1 MLLPF
6 LLILSLIAK
15 FIGIDISV
23 PSFPDMVHYFNVSEG
38 TIQLTIAY
46 NFLGFCIGGLF
57 FGPLSECYG
66 RRRIMIIGNT
76 LLLIGAVGCVF
87 APSIF
92 WLLISR
98 FVQGIGVSTSV
109 VVFAIVADSYQ
120 GDKAVKFIGIM
131 SATLTVVMAIAPVL
145 GSFINEAVGWRGN
158 YATVAILCL
167 ISWVL
172 LLFLLPETKKDRDIF
187 SLKKMMQDYRKLL
200 SSPRFVTLSLVP
212 SLFSA
217 AYMSFI
223 TCGPFL
229 YMKTFGLSSTIYAL
243 HQGAI
248 VGCFSLISLFAG
260 KILQKLGEIWCVISG
275 TSVIVIGSLLLVIF
289 SIIAPHSFYLVT
301 LSMIIFYIGCAICQA
316 VVFNA
321 SLNVFPEIKG
331 TASSAVSFIRAFIIA
346 IFIGLT
352 SYVYNGQTISVA
364 VLVLSAIVLE
374 LIFTAYLLLTTPL
387 RSGVINN
394 LFTDIP
400 L

>member
-15 FIGIDISV
+15 FIEIDISV

-76 LLLIGAVGCVF
+76 LLLVGAVGCVF

-109 VVFAIVADSYQ
+109 VVFAIVADSYK
-120 GDKAVKFIGIM
+120 GDEAVKFIGIM
-131 SATLTVVMAIAPVL
+131 NSVLTVVMAIAPVL
-145 GSFINEAVGWRGN
+145 GSFINEIVGWRGN

-172 LLFLLPETKKDRDIF
+172 LLLALPETKKDRDIF
-187 SLKKMMQDYRKLL
+187 SLKKMMKDYRKLL
-200 SSPRFVTLSLVP
+200 SNPRFVTLSLMS

-260 KILQKLGEIWCVISG
+260 KILQKLGAIKCVISG
-275 TSVIVIGSLLLVIF
+275 TSVGAIGSLLLVIF
-289 SIIAPHSFYLVT
+289 SIIVPHSFYLVT
-301 LSMIIFYIGCAICQA
+301 LSMIIFSIGCAIFQP
-316 VVFNA
+316 VIFNA
-321 SLNVFPEIKG
+321 SINVFPEIKG
-331 TASSAVSFIRAFIIA
+331 TASSAVSFIRAFIMA

-352 SYVYNGQTISVA
+352 SYIYNGQTISVA

-374 LIFTAYLLLTTPL
+374 LVFTVYLLRLKDPM
-387 RSGVINN
+387 
-394 LFTDIP
+394 
-400 L
+400 

>member
-15 FIGIDISV
+15 FIEIDISV

-109 VVFAIVADSYQ
+109 VVFAIVADSYK
-120 GDKAVKFIGIM
+120 GDEAVKFIGIM
-131 SATLTVVMAIAPVL
+131 NSVLTVVMAIAPVL
-145 GSFINEAVGWRGN
+145 GSFINEIVGWRGN

-172 LLFLLPETKKDRDIF
+172 LLFLLPETKKDRDAF
-187 SLKKMMQDYRKLL
+187 SLKKIMKDYRKLL
-200 SSPRFVTLSLVP
+200 SSPRFVTLSLMS

-229 YMKTFGLSSTIYAL
+229 YMETFGLSSTIYAL

-260 KILQKLGEIWCVISG
+260 KILQKLGAIWCVISG
-275 TSVIVIGSLLLVIF
+275 TSVGAIGSLLLVIF
-289 SIIAPHSFYLVT
+289 SIIVPHSFYLVT
-301 LSMIIFYIGCAICQA
+301 LSMIIFSIGCAICQP
-316 VVFNA
+316 VIFNA
-321 SLNVFPEIKG
+321 SINVFPEIKG
-331 TASSAVSFIRAFIIA
+331 TASSAVSFIRAFIMA

-352 SYVYNGQTISVA
+352 SYVYNGQAISVA

-374 LIFTAYLLLTTPL
+374 LVFTACLLFLKDP
-387 RSGVINN
+387 V
-394 LFTDIP
+394 
-400 L
+400 

>member
-15 FIGIDISV
+15 FIEIDISV
-23 PSFPDMVHYFNVSEG
+23 PSFPDMVRYFNVSEG

-87 APSIF
+87 APSVF
-92 WLLISR
+92 SLLISR
-98 FVQGIGVSTSV
+98 FIQGIGASTSV

-120 GDKAVKFIGIM
+120 GDKAIKFIGIM
-131 SATLTVVMAIAPVL
+131 NSVLTVVMAIAPVL
-145 GSFINEAVGWRGN
+145 GSFINEIVGWRGN

-187 SLKKMMQDYRKLL
+187 SFKKMMKDYRKLL

-248 VGCFSLISLFAG
+248 VGSFSLISLFSS
-260 KILQKLGEIWCVISG
+260 KILKKLGAIWCIISG
-275 TSVIVIGSLLLVIF
+275 TSVGAIGSLLLVIL
-289 SIIAPHSFYLVT
+289 SLIMPHSSYLVT
-301 LSMIIFYIGCAICQA
+301 LSMIIFSIGCAICQP
-316 VVFNA
+316 VIFNA
-321 SLNVFPEIKG
+321 SINVFPEIKG
-331 TASSAVSFIRAFIIA
+331 TASSALSFIRAFVMA
-346 IFIGLT
+346 IFISLT
-352 SYVYNGQTISVA
+352 SYVYNGQAINISL
-364 VLVLSAIVLE
+364 LVLSAVALE
-374 LIFTAYLLLTTPL
+374 LIFTAYLLFS
-387 RSGVINN
+387 RSGEN
-394 LFTDIP
+394 L
-400 L
+400 

>member
-15 FIGIDISV
+15 FIEIDISV

-109 VVFAIVADSYQ
+109 VVFAIVADSYK
-120 GDKAVKFIGIM
+120 GDEAVKFIGIM
-131 SATLTVVMAIAPVL
+131 NSVLTVVMAIAPVL
-145 GSFINEAVGWRGN
+145 GSFINEIVGWRGN

-172 LLFLLPETKKDRDIF
+172 LLLALPETKKDRDIF
-187 SLKKMMQDYRKLL
+187 SLKKTMKDYRKLL
-200 SSPRFVTLSLVP
+200 SNPRFVTLSLMS

-260 KILQKLGEIWCVISG
+260 KILQKLGAIKCVISG
-275 TSVIVIGSLLLVIF
+275 TSVGAIGSLLLVIF
-289 SIIAPHSFYLVT
+289 SIIVPHSFYLVT
-301 LSMIIFYIGCAICQA
+301 LSMIIFSIGCAIFQP
-316 VVFNA
+316 VIFNA
-321 SLNVFPEIKG
+321 SINVFPEIKG
-331 TASSAVSFIRAFIIA
+331 TASSAVSFIRAFIMA

-352 SYVYNGQTISVA
+352 SYIYNGQTISVA

-374 LIFTAYLLLTTPL
+374 LVFTVYLLRLKDPM
-387 RSGVINN
+387 
-394 LFTDIP
+394 
-400 L
+400 

>member
-15 FIGIDISV
+15 FIEIDISV
-23 PSFPDMVHYFNVSEG
+23 PSFPDIVRYFNVSEG

-87 APSIF
+87 APSVF
-92 WLLISR
+92 SLLISR
-98 FVQGIGVSTSV
+98 FIQGIGASTSV

-120 GDKAVKFIGIM
+120 GDKAIKFIGIM
-131 SATLTVVMAIAPVL
+131 NSVLTVVMAIAPVL
-145 GSFINEAVGWRGN
+145 GSFINEIVGWRGN

-187 SLKKMMQDYRKLL
+187 SLKKMMKDYRKLL
-200 SSPRFVTLSLVP
+200 SSSKFMVLSLQQ

-229 YMKTFGLSSTIYAL
+229 YMETFGLSSTIYAL

-248 VGCFSLISLFAG
+248 VGSFSLISLFSI
-260 KILQKLGEIWCVISG
+260 KILKKFGAVWCVISG
-275 TSVIVIGSLLLVIF
+275 TSVGAIGSLLFVIL
-289 SIIAPHSFYLVT
+289 SVIMPHSFYLVT
-301 LSMIIFYIGCAICQA
+301 LSMIIFSIGCAICQP

-321 SLNVFPEIKG
+321 SINVFPEIKG
-331 TASSAVSFIRAFIIA
+331 TASSALSFIRAFVMA

-352 SYVYNGQTISVA
+352 SYVYNGQAINISL
-364 VLVLSAIVLE
+364 LVLSAVALE
-374 LIFTAYLLLTTPL
+374 LIFTAYLLFS
-387 RSGVINN
+387 RSGEN
-394 LFTDIP
+394 L
-400 L
+400 

>member
-15 FIGIDISV
+15 FIEIDISV
-23 PSFPDMVHYFNVSEG
+23 PSFPDMVRYFNVSEG

-109 VVFAIVADSYQ
+109 VVFAIVADSYK
-120 GDKAVKFIGIM
+120 GDEAVKFIGIM
-131 SATLTVVMAIAPVL
+131 NSVLTVVMAIAPVL
-145 GSFINEAVGWRGN
+145 GSFINEIVGWRGN

-172 LLFLLPETKKDRDIF
+172 LLLALPETKKDRDIF
-187 SLKKMMQDYRKLL
+187 SLKKTMKDYRKLL
-200 SSPRFVTLSLVP
+200 SNPRFVTLSLMS

-260 KILQKLGEIWCVISG
+260 KILQKLGAIKCVISG
-275 TSVIVIGSLLLVIF
+275 TSVGAIGSLLLVIF
-289 SIIAPHSFYLVT
+289 SIIVPHSFYLVT
-301 LSMIIFYIGCAICQA
+301 LSMIIFSIGCAIFQP
-316 VVFNA
+316 VIFNA
-321 SLNVFPEIKG
+321 SINVFPEIKG
-331 TASSAVSFIRAFIIA
+331 TASSAVSFIRAFIMA

-352 SYVYNGQTISVA
+352 SYIYNGQTISVA

-374 LIFTAYLLLTTPL
+374 LVFTVYLLRLKDPM
-387 RSGVINN
+387 
-394 LFTDIP
+394 
-400 L
+400 

>member
-15 FIGIDISV
+15 FIEIDISV

-109 VVFAIVADSYQ
+109 VVFAIVADSYK
-120 GDKAVKFIGIM
+120 GDEAVKFIGIM
-131 SATLTVVMAIAPVL
+131 NSVLTVVMAIAPVL
-145 GSFINEAVGWRGN
+145 GSFINEIVGWRGN

-172 LLFLLPETKKDRDIF
+172 LLFLLPETKKDRDAF
-187 SLKKMMQDYRKLL
+187 SLKKIMKDYRKLL
-200 SSPRFVTLSLVP
+200 SSPRFVTLSLMS

-229 YMKTFGLSSTIYAL
+229 YMETFGLSSTIYAL
-243 HQGAI
+243 HQGSI

-260 KILQKLGEIWCVISG
+260 KILQKLGAIWCVISG
-275 TSVIVIGSLLLVIF
+275 TSVGAIGSLLLVIF
-289 SIIAPHSFYLVT
+289 SIIVPHSFYLVT
-301 LSMIIFYIGCAICQA
+301 LSMIIFSIGCAICQP
-316 VVFNA
+316 VIFNA
-321 SLNVFPEIKG
+321 SINVFPEIKG
-331 TASSAVSFIRAFIIA
+331 TASSAVSFIRAFIMA

-352 SYVYNGQTISVA
+352 SYVYNGQAISVA

-374 LIFTAYLLLTTPL
+374 LVFTACLLFLKDP
-387 RSGVINN
+387 V
-394 LFTDIP
+394 
-400 L
+400 

>member
-15 FIGIDISV
+15 FIEIDISV

-109 VVFAIVADSYQ
+109 VVFAIVADSYK
-120 GDKAVKFIGIM
+120 GDEAVKFIGIM
-131 SATLTVVMAIAPVL
+131 NSVLTVVMAIAPVL
-145 GSFINEAVGWRGN
+145 GSFINEIVGWRGN

-172 LLFLLPETKKDRDIF
+172 LLFLLPETKKDRDAF
-187 SLKKMMQDYRKLL
+187 SLKKIMKDYRKLL
-200 SSPRFVTLSLVP
+200 SSPRFVTLSLMS

-229 YMKTFGLSSTIYAL
+229 YMETFGLSSTIYAL

-275 TSVIVIGSLLLVIF
+275 TSVGAIGSLLLVIF
-289 SIIAPHSFYLVT
+289 SIIVPHSFYLVT
-301 LSMIIFYIGCAICQA
+301 LSMIIFSISCAICQP
-316 VVFNA
+316 VIFNA
-321 SLNVFPEIKG
+321 SINVFPEIKG
-331 TASSAVSFIRAFIIA
+331 TASSTVSFIRAFIMA

-352 SYVYNGQTISVA
+352 SYVYNGQAISVA

-374 LIFTAYLLLTTPL
+374 LVFTACLLFLKDP
-387 RSGVINN
+387 V
-394 LFTDIP
+394 
-400 L
+400 

>member
-15 FIGIDISV
+15 FIEIDISV
-23 PSFPDMVHYFNVSEG
+23 PSFPDMVRYFNVSEG

-87 APSIF
+87 APSVF
-92 WLLISR
+92 SLLISR
-98 FVQGIGVSTSV
+98 FIQGIGASTSV

-120 GDKAVKFIGIM
+120 GDKAIKFIGIM
-131 SATLTVVMAIAPVL
+131 NSVLTVVMAIAPVL
-145 GSFINEAVGWRGN
+145 GSFINEIVGWRGN

-187 SLKKMMQDYRKLL
+187 NLKKMMKDYRKLL

-248 VGCFSLISLFAG
+248 VGSFSLISLFSS
-260 KILQKLGEIWCVISG
+260 KILKKLGAIWCVISG
-275 TSVIVIGSLLLVIF
+275 TSVGAIGSLLLVIL
-289 SIIAPHSFYLVT
+289 SLIMPHSSYLVT
-301 LSMIIFYIGCAICQA
+301 LSMIIFSIGCAICQP
-316 VVFNA
+316 VIFNA
-321 SLNVFPEIKG
+321 SINVFPEIKG
-331 TASSAVSFIRAFIIA
+331 TASSALSFIRAFVMA
-346 IFIGLT
+346 IFISLT
-352 SYVYNGQTISVA
+352 SYVYNGQAINISL
-364 VLVLSAIVLE
+364 LVLSAVALE
-374 LIFTAYLLLTTPL
+374 LIFTAYLLFS
-387 RSGVINN
+387 RSGEN
-394 LFTDIP
+394 L
-400 L
+400 

>member
-15 FIGIDISV
+15 FIEIDISV
-23 PSFPDMVHYFNVSEG
+23 PSFPDIVHYFNVSEG

-66 RRRIMIIGNT
+66 RRRIMIIGST

-109 VVFAIVADSYQ
+109 VVFAIVADSYK
-120 GDKAVKFIGIM
+120 GDEAVKFIGIM
-131 SATLTVVMAIAPVL
+131 NSVLTVVMAIAPVL
-145 GSFINEAVGWRGN
+145 GSFINEIVGWRGN

-172 LLFLLPETKKDRDIF
+172 LLFLLPETKKDRDAF
-187 SLKKMMQDYRKLL
+187 SLKKIMKDYRKLL
-200 SSPRFVTLSLVP
+200 SSPRFVTLSLMS

-229 YMKTFGLSSTIYAL
+229 YMETFGLSSTIYAL

-248 VGCFSLISLFAG
+248 VVCFSLISLFAG
-260 KILQKLGEIWCVISG
+260 KILQKLGAIWCVISG
-275 TSVIVIGSLLLVIF
+275 TSVGAIGSLLLVIF
-289 SIIAPHSFYLVT
+289 SIIVPHSFYLVT
-301 LSMIIFYIGCAICQA
+301 LSMIIFSIGCAICQP
-316 VVFNA
+316 VIFNA
-321 SLNVFPEIKG
+321 SINVFPEIKG
-331 TASSAVSFIRAFIIA
+331 TASSAVSFIRAFIMA
-346 IFIGLT
+346 IFIGLI
-352 SYVYNGQTISVA
+352 SYVYNGQAISVA

-374 LIFTAYLLLTTPL
+374 LVFTACLLFLKDP
-387 RSGVINN
+387 V
-394 LFTDIP
+394 
-400 L
+400 

>member
-15 FIGIDISV
+15 FIEIDVSV
-23 PSFPDMVHYFNVSEG
+23 PSFPDMVRYFNVSEG

-76 LLLIGAVGCVF
+76 LLLVGAVGCVF
-87 APSIF
+87 APSVF

-98 FVQGIGVSTSV
+98 FIQGIGVSTSV
-109 VVFAIVADSYQ
+109 VVFAIVADNYK
-120 GDKAVKFIGIM
+120 GDEAVKFIGIM
-131 SATLTVVMAIAPVL
+131 NSVLAVVMAVAPVL
-145 GSFINEAVGWRGN
+145 GSFINEIAGWRGN
-158 YATVAILCL
+158 YTSVAVLCL

-187 SLKKMMQDYRKLL
+187 NLKKMMKDYGKLSL
-200 SSPRFVTLSLVP
+200 SSKFMALSLIM

-229 YMKTFGLSSTIYAL
+229 YMETFGLPSAIYAL

-248 VGCFSLISLFAG
+248 VGSFSLVSLFTG
-260 KILQKLGEIWCVISG
+260 KILQKLGAIRCVIYG
-275 TSVIVIGSLLLVIF
+275 VSVIMIGSVLLLIF
-289 SIIAPHSFYLVT
+289 SVITPHSFYLVT
-301 LSMIIFYIGCAICQA
+301 LSMVIFVIGCAICQA
-316 VVFNA
+316 VLFNA
-321 SLNVFPEIKG
+321 SLNVFPEIRG
-331 TASSAVSFIRAFIIA
+331 TASSAVSFIRSFIMA
-346 IFIGLT
+346 VFIGLT
-352 SYVYNGQTISVA
+352 SCVYNGQAISVA
-364 VLVLSAIVLE
+364 ILVLSASVLAF
-374 LIFTAYLLLTTPL
+374 IFTVYLLLL
-387 RSGVINN
+387 KDAV
-394 LFTDIP
+394 
-400 L
+400 

>member
-15 FIGIDISV
+15 FIEIDISV
-23 PSFPDMVHYFNVSEG
+23 PSFPDMVRYFNVSEG

-76 LLLIGAVGCVF
+76 LLLIGAVGCIF

-109 VVFAIVADSYQ
+109 VVFAIVADSYK
-120 GDKAVKFIGIM
+120 GDEAVKFIGIM
-131 SATLTVVMAIAPVL
+131 NSVLTVVMAIAPVL
-145 GSFINEAVGWRGN
+145 GSFINEIVGWRGN

-172 LLFLLPETKKDRDIF
+172 LLLALPETKKDRDIF
-187 SLKKMMQDYRKLL
+187 SLKKMMKDYRKLL
-200 SSPRFVTLSLVP
+200 SSPRFVTFSLMS

-260 KILQKLGEIWCVISG
+260 KILQKLGAIKCVISG
-275 TSVIVIGSLLLVIF
+275 TSVVAIGSLLLVIF
-289 SIIAPHSFYLVT
+289 SIIVPHSFYLVT
-301 LSMIIFYIGCAICQA
+301 LSMIIFSIGCAIFQP
-316 VVFNA
+316 VIFNA
-321 SLNVFPEIKG
+321 SINVFPEIKG
-331 TASSAVSFIRAFIIA
+331 TASSAVSFIRAFIMA

-352 SYVYNGQTISVA
+352 SYVYNGQAISVA

-374 LIFTAYLLLTTPL
+374 LVFTVYLLRLKDPM
-387 RSGVINN
+387 
-394 LFTDIP
+394 
-400 L
+400 

>member
-15 FIGIDISV
+15 FIEIDISV
-23 PSFPDMVHYFNVSEG
+23 PSFPDMVRYFNVSEG

-109 VVFAIVADSYQ
+109 VVFVIVADSYK
-120 GDKAVKFIGIM
+120 GDEAVKFIGIM
-131 SATLTVVMAIAPVL
+131 NSVLTVVMAIAPVL
-145 GSFINEAVGWRGN
+145 GSFINEIVGWRGN

-172 LLFLLPETKKDRDIF
+172 LLLALPETKKDRDIF
-187 SLKKMMQDYRKLL
+187 SLKKMMKDYRKLL
-200 SSPRFVTLSLVP
+200 SSPKFVTLSLMS

-260 KILQKLGEIWCVISG
+260 KILQKLGAIKCVISG
-275 TSVIVIGSLLLVIF
+275 TSVGAIGSLLLVIF
-289 SIIAPHSFYLVT
+289 SIIVPHSFYLVT
-301 LSMIIFYIGCAICQA
+301 LSMIIFSIGCAICQP
-316 VVFNA
+316 VIFNA
-321 SLNVFPEIKG
+321 SINVFPEIKG
-331 TASSAVSFIRAFIIA
+331 TASSAVSFIRAFIMA

-374 LIFTAYLLLTTPL
+374 LVFTACLLFLKDP
-387 RSGVINN
+387 V
-394 LFTDIP
+394 
-400 L
+400 

>member
-15 FIGIDISV
+15 FIEIDISV
-23 PSFPDMVHYFNVSEG
+23 PSFPDIVHYFNVSEG

-109 VVFAIVADSYQ
+109 VVFAIVADSYK
-120 GDKAVKFIGIM
+120 GDEAVKFIGIM
-131 SATLTVVMAIAPVL
+131 NSVLTVVMAIAPVL
-145 GSFINEAVGWRGN
+145 GSFINEIVGWRGN

-172 LLFLLPETKKDRDIF
+172 LLLALPETKKDRDIF
-187 SLKKMMQDYRKLL
+187 SLKKMMKDYRKLL
-200 SSPRFVTLSLVP
+200 SNPRFVTLSLMS

-260 KILQKLGEIWCVISG
+260 KILQKLGAIKCVISG
-275 TSVIVIGSLLLVIF
+275 TSVGAIGSLLLVIF
-289 SIIAPHSFYLVT
+289 SIIVPHSFYLVT
-301 LSMIIFYIGCAICQA
+301 LSMIIFSIGCAIFQP
-316 VVFNA
+316 VIFNA
-321 SLNVFPEIKG
+321 SINVFPEIKG
-331 TASSAVSFIRAFIIA
+331 TASSAVSFIRAFIMA

-352 SYVYNGQTISVA
+352 SYIYNGQTISVA

-374 LIFTAYLLLTTPL
+374 LVFTVYLLRLKDPM
-387 RSGVINN
+387 
-394 LFTDIP
+394 
-400 L
+400 

>member
-15 FIGIDISV
+15 FIEIDISV

-109 VVFAIVADSYQ
+109 VVFAIVADSYK
-120 GDKAVKFIGIM
+120 GDEAVKFIGIM
-131 SATLTVVMAIAPVL
+131 NSVLTVVMAIAPVL
-145 GSFINEAVGWRGN
+145 GSFINEIVGWRGN

-172 LLFLLPETKKDRDIF
+172 LLFLLPETKKDRDAF
-187 SLKKMMQDYRKLL
+187 SLKKIMKDYRKLL
-200 SSPRFVTLSLVP
+200 SSPRFVTLSLMS

-229 YMKTFGLSSTIYAL
+229 YMETFGLSSTIYAL

-248 VGCFSLISLFAG
+248 VGCLSLISLFAG
-260 KILQKLGEIWCVISG
+260 KILQKLGAIWCVISG
-275 TSVIVIGSLLLVIF
+275 TSVGAIGSLLLVIF
-289 SIIAPHSFYLVT
+289 SIIVPHSFYLVT
-301 LSMIIFYIGCAICQA
+301 LSMIIFSIGCAICQP
-316 VVFNA
+316 VIFNA
-321 SLNVFPEIKG
+321 SINVFPEIKG
-331 TASSAVSFIRAFIIA
+331 TASSAVSFIRAFIMA

-352 SYVYNGQTISVA
+352 SYVYNGQAISVA

-374 LIFTAYLLLTTPL
+374 LVFTACLLFLKDP
-387 RSGVINN
+387 V
-394 LFTDIP
+394 
-400 L
+400 

>member
-1 MLLPF
+1 MIFLFINEKSQMLLPF

-15 FIGIDISV
+15 FIEIDISV
-23 PSFPDMVHYFNVSEG
+23 PSFPDMVRYFNVSEG

-87 APSIF
+87 APSVF
-92 WLLISR
+92 SLLISR
-98 FVQGIGVSTSV
+98 FIQGIGASTSV

-120 GDKAVKFIGIM
+120 GDKAIKFIGIM
-131 SATLTVVMAIAPVL
+131 NSVLTVVMAIAPVL
-145 GSFINEAVGWRGN
+145 GSFINQIVGWRGN

-187 SLKKMMQDYRKLL
+187 SLKKMMKDYRKLL
-200 SSPRFVTLSLVP
+200 SSSKFMVLSLQQ

-229 YMKTFGLSSTIYAL
+229 YMETFGLSSTIYAL

-248 VGCFSLISLFAG
+248 VGSFSLISLFSI
-260 KILQKLGEIWCVISG
+260 KILKKFGAVWCVISG
-275 TSVIVIGSLLLVIF
+275 TSVGAIGSLLFVIL
-289 SIIAPHSFYLVT
+289 SVIMPHSFYLVT
-301 LSMIIFYIGCAICQA
+301 LSMIIFSIGCAICQP

-321 SLNVFPEIKG
+321 SINVFPEIKG
-331 TASSAVSFIRAFIIA
+331 TASSALSFIRAFVMA

-352 SYVYNGQTISVA
+352 SYVYNGQAINISL
-364 VLVLSAIVLE
+364 LVLSAVALE
-374 LIFTAYLLLTTPL
+374 LIFTAYLLFS
-387 RSGVINN
+387 RSGEN
-394 LFTDIP
+394 L
-400 L
+400 

>member
-15 FIGIDISV
+15 FIEIDISV
-23 PSFPDMVHYFNVSEG
+23 PSFPDMVRYFNVSEG

-76 LLLIGAVGCVF
+76 LLLIGAVGCIF

-109 VVFAIVADSYQ
+109 VVFAIVADSYK
-120 GDKAVKFIGIM
+120 GDEAVKFIGIM
-131 SATLTVVMAIAPVL
+131 NSVLTVVMAIAPVL
-145 GSFINEAVGWRGN
+145 GSFINEIVGWRGN

-172 LLFLLPETKKDRDIF
+172 LLLALPETKKDRDIF
-187 SLKKMMQDYRKLL
+187 SLKKMMKDYRKLL
-200 SSPRFVTLSLVP
+200 SSPRFVTLSLMS

-260 KILQKLGEIWCVISG
+260 KILQKLGAIKCVISG
-275 TSVIVIGSLLLVIF
+275 TSVVAIGSLLLVIF
-289 SIIAPHSFYLVT
+289 SIIVPHSFYLVT
-301 LSMIIFYIGCAICQA
+301 LSMIIFSIGCAIFQP
-316 VVFNA
+316 VIFNA
-321 SLNVFPEIKG
+321 SINVFPEIKG
-331 TASSAVSFIRAFIIA
+331 TASSAVSFIRAFIMA

-352 SYVYNGQTISVA
+352 SYVYNGQAISVA

-374 LIFTAYLLLTTPL
+374 LVFTVYLLRLKDPM
-387 RSGVINN
+387 
-394 LFTDIP
+394 
-400 L
+400 

>member
-15 FIGIDISV
+15 FIEIDISV

-98 FVQGIGVSTSV
+98 FVQGMGVSTSV
-109 VVFAIVADSYQ
+109 VVFAIVADSYK
-120 GDKAVKFIGIM
+120 GDEAVKFIGIM
-131 SATLTVVMAIAPVL
+131 NSVLTVVMAIAPVL
-145 GSFINEAVGWRGN
+145 GSFINEIVGWRGN

-172 LLFLLPETKKDRDIF
+172 LLLALPETKKDRDIF
-187 SLKKMMQDYRKLL
+187 SLKKMMKDYRKLL
-200 SSPRFVTLSLVP
+200 SNPRFVTLSLMS

-260 KILQKLGEIWCVISG
+260 KILQKLGAIKCVISG
-275 TSVIVIGSLLLVIF
+275 TSVGAIGSLLLVIF
-289 SIIAPHSFYLVT
+289 SIIVPHSFYLVT
-301 LSMIIFYIGCAICQA
+301 LSMIIFSIGCAIFQP
-316 VVFNA
+316 VIFNA
-321 SLNVFPEIKG
+321 SINVFPEIKG
-331 TASSAVSFIRAFIIA
+331 TASSAVSFIRAFIMA

-352 SYVYNGQTISVA
+352 SYIYNGQTISVA

-374 LIFTAYLLLTTPL
+374 LVFTVYLLRLKDP
-387 RSGVINN
+387 V
-394 LFTDIP
+394 
-400 L
+400 

>member
-15 FIGIDISV
+15 FIEIDISV
-23 PSFPDMVHYFNVSEG
+23 PSFPDMVRYFNVSEG

-109 VVFAIVADSYQ
+109 VVFAIVADSYK
-120 GDKAVKFIGIM
+120 GDEAVKFIGIM
-131 SATLTVVMAIAPVL
+131 NSVLTVVMAIAPVL
-145 GSFINEAVGWRGN
+145 GSFINEIVGWRGN

-172 LLFLLPETKKDRDIF
+172 LLLALPETKKDRDIF
-187 SLKKMMQDYRKLL
+187 SLKKTMKDYRKLL
-200 SSPRFVTLSLVP
+200 SNPRFVTLSLMS

-260 KILQKLGEIWCVISG
+260 KILQKLGAIKCVISG
-275 TSVIVIGSLLLVIF
+275 TSVGAIGSLLLVIF
-289 SIIAPHSFYLVT
+289 SIIVPHSFYLVT
-301 LSMIIFYIGCAICQA
+301 LSMIIFSIGCAICQP
-316 VVFNA
+316 VIFNA
-321 SLNVFPEIKG
+321 SINVFPEIKG
-331 TASSAVSFIRAFIIA
+331 TASSAVSFIRAFIMT

-364 VLVLSAIVLE
+364 VLVLSAVVLE
-374 LIFTAYLLLTTPL
+374 LIFTVYLLRLKDPM
-387 RSGVINN
+387 
-394 LFTDIP
+394 
-400 L
+400 

>member
-15 FIGIDISV
+15 FIEIDISV

-76 LLLIGAVGCVF
+76 LLLVGAVGCIF

-109 VVFAIVADSYQ
+109 VVFAIVADSYK
-120 GDKAVKFIGIM
+120 GDEAVKFIGIM
-131 SATLTVVMAIAPVL
+131 NSVLTVVMAIAPVL
-145 GSFINEAVGWRGN
+145 GSFINEIVGWRGN

-172 LLFLLPETKKDRDIF
+172 LLLALPETKKDRNIF
-187 SLKKMMQDYRKLL
+187 SLKKTMKDYRKLL
-200 SSPRFVTLSLVP
+200 SNPRFVTLSLMS

-275 TSVIVIGSLLLVIF
+275 TSVGAIGSLLLVIF
-289 SIIAPHSFYLVT
+289 SIIVPHSFYLVT
-301 LSMIIFYIGCAICQA
+301 LSMIIFSIGCAICQP
-316 VVFNA
+316 VIFNA
-321 SLNVFPEIKG
+321 SINVFPKIKG
-331 TASSAVSFIRAFIIA
+331 TASSALSFIRAFIMA

-352 SYVYNGQTISVA
+352 SYIYNGQTISVSL
-364 VLVLSAIVLE
+364 LVLSAIVLE
-374 LIFTAYLLLTTPL
+374 LVFTVYLLRLKDPM
-387 RSGVINN
+387 
-394 LFTDIP
+394 
-400 L
+400 

>member
-15 FIGIDISV
+15 FIEIDISV
-23 PSFPDMVHYFNVSEG
+23 PSFPDMVRYFNVSEG

-76 LLLIGAVGCVF
+76 LLLIGAVGCIF

-109 VVFAIVADSYQ
+109 VVFTIVADSYK
-120 GDKAVKFIGIM
+120 GDEAVKFIGIM
-131 SATLTVVMAIAPVL
+131 NSVLTVVMAIAPVL
-145 GSFINEAVGWRGN
+145 GSFINEIVGWRGN

-172 LLFLLPETKKDRDIF
+172 LLLALPETKKDRDIF
-187 SLKKMMQDYRKLL
+187 SLKKMMKDYRKLL
-200 SSPRFVTLSLVP
+200 SSPRFVTLSLMS

-260 KILQKLGEIWCVISG
+260 KILQKLGAIKCVISG
-275 TSVIVIGSLLLVIF
+275 TSVVAIGSLLLVIF
-289 SIIAPHSFYLVT
+289 SIIVPHSFYLVT
-301 LSMIIFYIGCAICQA
+301 LSMIIFSIGCAIFQP
-316 VVFNA
+316 VIFNA
-321 SLNVFPEIKG
+321 SINVFPEIKG
-331 TASSAVSFIRAFIIA
+331 TASSAVSFIRAFIMA

-352 SYVYNGQTISVA
+352 SYVYNGQAISVA

-374 LIFTAYLLLTTPL
+374 LVFTVYLLRLKDPM
-387 RSGVINN
+387 
-394 LFTDIP
+394 
-400 L
+400 

>member
-15 FIGIDISV
+15 FIEIDISV
-23 PSFPDMVHYFNVSEG
+23 PSFPDMVRYFNVSEG

-109 VVFAIVADSYQ
+109 VVFAIVADSYK
-120 GDKAVKFIGIM
+120 GDEAVKFIGIM
-131 SATLTVVMAIAPVL
+131 NSVLTVVMAIAPVL
-145 GSFINEAVGWRGN
+145 GSFINEIVGWRGN

-172 LLFLLPETKKDRDIF
+172 LLLALPETKKDRDIF
-187 SLKKMMQDYRKLL
+187 SLKKTMKDYRKLL
-200 SSPRFVTLSLVP
+200 SNPRFVTLSLIS

-217 AYMSFI
+217 AYMLFI

-229 YMKTFGLSSTIYAL
+229 YMKTFSLSSTIYAL

-260 KILQKLGEIWCVISG
+260 KILQKLGAIKCVISG
-275 TSVIVIGSLLLVIF
+275 TSVVAIGSLLLVIF
-289 SIIAPHSFYLVT
+289 SIIVPHSFYLVT
-301 LSMIIFYIGCAICQA
+301 LSMIIFSIGCAIFQP
-316 VVFNA
+316 VIFNA
-321 SLNVFPEIKG
+321 SINVFPEIKG
-331 TASSAVSFIRAFIIA
+331 TASSAVSFIRAFIMA

-352 SYVYNGQTISVA
+352 SYIYNGQTISVA
-364 VLVLSAIVLE
+364 VLVLSVIVLE
-374 LIFTAYLLLTTPL
+374 LVFTVYLLRLKDPM
-387 RSGVINN
+387 
-394 LFTDIP
+394 
-400 L
+400 

>member
-15 FIGIDISV
+15 FIEIDISV
-23 PSFPDMVHYFNVSEG
+23 PSFPDMVRYFNVSEG

-76 LLLIGAVGCVF
+76 LLLVGAVGCVF

-98 FVQGIGVSTSV
+98 FVQGIGASTSV
-109 VVFAIVADSYQ
+109 VVFAIVADSYK
-120 GDKAVKFIGIM
+120 GDEAVKFIGIM
-131 SATLTVVMAIAPVL
+131 NSVLTVVMAIAPVL
-145 GSFINEAVGWRGN
+145 GSFINEIVGWRGN

-172 LLFLLPETKKDRDIF
+172 LLLALPETKKDRDIF
-187 SLKKMMQDYRKLL
+187 SLKKTMKDYRKLL
-200 SSPRFVTLSLVP
+200 SNPRFVTLSLMS

-248 VGCFSLISLFAG
+248 VGCFSFISLFAG
-260 KILQKLGEIWCVISG
+260 KILQKLGAIKCVIFG
-275 TSVIVIGSLLLVIF
+275 TSVGAIGSLLLVIF
-289 SIIAPHSFYLVT
+289 SIIVPHSFYLVT
-301 LSMIIFYIGCAICQA
+301 LSMIIFSIGCAICQA

-321 SLNVFPEIKG
+321 SLNVFPKIKG
-331 TASSAVSFIRAFIIA
+331 TASSALSFIRAFIMA

-352 SYVYNGQTISVA
+352 SYIYNGQTISVA

-374 LIFTAYLLLTTPL
+374 LVFTVYLLRLKDPM
-387 RSGVINN
+387 
-394 LFTDIP
+394 
-400 L
+400 

>member
-15 FIGIDISV
+15 FIEIDISV
-23 PSFPDMVHYFNVSEG
+23 PSFPDMVHYFNVPEG
-38 TIQLTIAY
+38 IIQLTIAY

-109 VVFAIVADSYQ
+109 VVFAIVADSYK
-120 GDKAVKFIGIM
+120 GDEAGKFIGIM
-131 SATLTVVMAIAPVL
+131 NSVLTVVMAIAPVL
-145 GSFINEAVGWRGN
+145 GSFINEIVGWRGN

-167 ISWVL
+167 ISWGL
-172 LLFLLPETKKDRDIF
+172 LLLALPETKKNRDIF
-187 SLKKMMQDYRKLL
+187 SLKKTMKDYRKLL
-200 SSPRFVTLSLVP
+200 SNPRVVTLSLMS

-260 KILQKLGEIWCVISG
+260 KILQKLGAIKCVISG
-275 TSVIVIGSLLLVIF
+275 TSVGAIGSLLLVIF
-289 SIIAPHSFYLVT
+289 SIIVPHSFYLVT
-301 LSMIIFYIGCAICQA
+301 LSMIIFSIGCAIFQP
-316 VVFNA
+316 VIFNA
-321 SLNVFPEIKG
+321 SINVFPEIKG
-331 TASSAVSFIRAFIIA
+331 TASSAVSFIRAFIMA

-352 SYVYNGQTISVA
+352 SYIYNGQTISVA

-374 LIFTAYLLLTTPL
+374 LVFTVYLLRLKDPM
-387 RSGVINN
+387 
-394 LFTDIP
+394 
-400 L
+400 

>member
-15 FIGIDISV
+15 FIEIDISV
-23 PSFPDMVHYFNVSEG
+23 PSFPDMVHYFNVPEG
-38 TIQLTIAY
+38 IIQLTIAY

-109 VVFAIVADSYQ
+109 VVFAIVADSYK
-120 GDKAVKFIGIM
+120 GDEAVKFIGIM
-131 SATLTVVMAIAPVL
+131 NSVLTVFMAIAPVL
-145 GSFINEAVGWRGN
+145 GSFINEIVGWRGN

-172 LLFLLPETKKDRDIF
+172 LLLALPETKKNRDIF
-187 SLKKMMQDYRKLL
+187 SLKKTMKDYRKLL
-200 SSPRFVTLSLVP
+200 SNPRFVTLSLMS

-260 KILQKLGEIWCVISG
+260 KILQKLGAIKCVISG
-275 TSVIVIGSLLLVIF
+275 TSVGAIGSLLLVIF
-289 SIIAPHSFYLVT
+289 SIIVPHSFYLVT
-301 LSMIIFYIGCAICQA
+301 LSMIIFSIGCAIFQP
-316 VVFNA
+316 VIFNA
-321 SLNVFPEIKG
+321 SINVFPEIKG
-331 TASSAVSFIRAFIIA
+331 TASSAFSFIRAFIMA

-352 SYVYNGQTISVA
+352 SYIYNGQTISVA

-374 LIFTAYLLLTTPL
+374 LVFTVYLLRLKDPM
-387 RSGVINN
+387 
-394 LFTDIP
+394 
-400 L
+400 

>member
-15 FIGIDISV
+15 FIEIDISV

-87 APSIF
+87 APSVF

-109 VVFAIVADSYQ
+109 VVFAIVADSYK
-120 GDKAVKFIGIM
+120 GDEAVKFIGIM
-131 SATLTVVMAIAPVL
+131 NSVLTVVMAIAPVL
-145 GSFINEAVGWRGN
+145 GSFINEIVGWRGN

-187 SLKKMMQDYRKLL
+187 SLKKMTKDYRKLL
-200 SSPRFVTLSLVP
+200 SSPRFVTLFLMS

-229 YMKTFGLSSTIYAL
+229 YMETFGLSSTIYAL

-248 VGCFSLISLFAG
+248 VGYFSLISLFAG
-260 KILQKLGEIWCVISG
+260 KILQKLGAIWCVISG
-275 TSVIVIGSLLLVIF
+275 TSVGAIGSLLLVIF
-289 SIIAPHSFYLVT
+289 SIIVPHSFYLVT
-301 LSMIIFYIGCAICQA
+301 LSMIIFSISCAICQP
-316 VVFNA
+316 VIFNA
-321 SLNVFPEIKG
+321 SINVFPEIKG
-331 TASSAVSFIRAFIIA
+331 TASSELLSWLF
-346 IFIGLT
+346 
-352 SYVYNGQTISVA
+352 
-364 VLVLSAIVLE
+364 LSA
-374 LIFTAYLLLTTPL
+374 
-387 RSGVINN
+387 
-394 LFTDIP
+394 
-400 L
+400 

>member
-15 FIGIDISV
+15 FIEIDISV

-109 VVFAIVADSYQ
+109 VVFAIVADSYK
-120 GDKAVKFIGIM
+120 GDEAVKFIGIM
-131 SATLTVVMAIAPVL
+131 NSVLTVVMAIAPVL
-145 GSFINEAVGWRGN
+145 GSFINEIVGWRGN

-172 LLFLLPETKKDRDIF
+172 LLFLLPETKKDRDAF
-187 SLKKMMQDYRKLL
+187 SLKKIMKDYRKLL
-200 SSPRFVTLSLVP
+200 SSPRFVTLSLMS

-260 KILQKLGEIWCVISG
+260 KILQKLGAIWCVISG
-275 TSVIVIGSLLLVIF
+275 TSVGAIGSLLLVIF
-289 SIIAPHSFYLVT
+289 SIIVPHSFYLVT
-301 LSMIIFYIGCAICQA
+301 LSMIIFSIGCAICQP
-316 VVFNA
+316 VIFNA
-321 SLNVFPEIKG
+321 SINVFPEIKG
-331 TASSAVSFIRAFIIA
+331 TASSAVSFIRAFIMA

-352 SYVYNGQTISVA
+352 SYVYNGQAISVA
-364 VLVLSAIVLE
+364 VLILSAIVLE
-374 LIFTAYLLLTTPL
+374 LVFTACLLFLKDP
-387 RSGVINN
+387 V
-394 LFTDIP
+394 
-400 L
+400 

>member
-15 FIGIDISV
+15 FIEIDISV
-23 PSFPDMVHYFNVSEG
+23 PSFPDMVRYFNVSEG

-76 LLLIGAVGCVF
+76 LLLVGAVGCVF

-109 VVFAIVADSYQ
+109 VVFAIIADSYQ

-131 SATLTVVMAIAPVL
+131 NSVLTVVMAIAPVL
-145 GSFINEAVGWRGN
+145 GSFINEIVGWRGN

-187 SLKKMMQDYRKLL
+187 SLKKMMKDYRKLL

-248 VGCFSLISLFAG
+248 VGSFSLISLFSS
-260 KILQKLGEIWCVISG
+260 KILKKLGAIWCVISG
-275 TSVIVIGSLLLVIF
+275 TGVIAIGSLSLLIF
-289 SIIAPHSFYLVT
+289 SIIMPSAYYLVT
-301 LSMIIFYIGCAICQA
+301 LSMAIFCIGCGICQA
-316 VVFNA
+316 VIFNA
-321 SLNVFPEIKG
+321 SLNIFPEMKG
-331 TASSAVSFIRAFIIA
+331 TTSSAISFIRASIMA

-352 SYVYNGQTISVA
+352 SYVYDGQATSVA
-364 VLVLSAIVLE
+364 ILVFFAVVLIYCLFIVFK
-374 LIFTAYLLLTTPL
+374 IWK
-387 RSGVINN
+387 N
-394 LFTDIP
+394 L
-400 L
+400 